1 MDVASLYRLHGAM
14 VLRRARRLLRD
25 HAAAQDI
32 VHDVFLL
39 LHERR
44 GDVVANA
51 IVSWLYV
58 VTTNLCLKRLR
69 SAVTHARLN
78 SKIAVVDSEPARGA
92 NLAQVRGML
101 AHLPE
106 DVAAAVVYRYVDEMT
121 HAEIAE
127 MMSCSR
133 RHISDLM
140 ARFET
145 EMESQRRL
153 A

>member
-39 LHERR
+39 FHERR
-44 GDVVANA
+44 GDVAASSV
-51 IVSWLYV
+51 VSWLYV

-69 SAVTHARLN
+69 SMTTRARLN
-78 SKIAVVDSEPARGA
+78 ATIALVEGEAPRGIL
-92 NLAQVRGML
+92 LAQVRGLL
-101 AHLPE
+101 ARLPE
-106 DVAAAVVYRYVDEMT
+106 EVAAAVVYRYVDEMT

-127 MMSCSR
+127 VMGCSR
-133 RHISDLM
+133 RHIGNLM
-140 ARFET
+140 ARFEA
-145 EMESQRRL
+145 EMESQRRP